1 MTDAQLSAVALPHT
15 GEAKKR
21 DAEKLGRVFWIAVGW
36 IALTFLLAIFANLLW
51 FIQDP
56 NYQNFD
62 AINAAPSFGH
72 WLGCDDLGRDIF
84 ARIIYGSR
92 VSLIVGFGAMAI
104 GITLGGSLGMISAYR
119 RGWVDTVLSAVLYIF
134 LAFPALVLVIA
145 IVAFW
150 GSELWKITLVLGFAS
165 TPILYRVIRA
175 STLSYAQRDF
185 VVAAQTLG
193 ATDRRVLTKEL
204 LPNVF
209 PTLVSFSLIGVA
221 TVIITEG
228 ALSFLGLS
236 VESPTPSWG
245 NMLNE
250 SRTYLDQNPWLVL
263 FPSLAMFCFLL
274 AINLV
279 ADKLRARLDVTEGK
293 L

>member
-1 MTDAQLSAVALPHT
+1 MTDAALASATDNA
-15 GEAKKR
+15 AKNPRHK
-21 DAEKLGRVFWIAVGW
+21 DGGLGRIFWLAVGW
-36 IALTFLLAIFANLLW
+36 IALTFLLAILANWLW

-62 AINAAPSFGH
+62 AINAGPSFGH

-104 GITLGGSLGMISAYR
+104 GVSLGGTLGMISAYR
-119 RGWVDTVLSAVLYIF
+119 RGWVDTVLSSVLYIF

-150 GSELWKITLVLGFAS
+150 GHELWKITVVLGLAS
-165 TPILYRVIRA
+165 TPILYRIIRA

-209 PTLVSFSLIGVA
+209 PALVSFSLIGVA
-221 TVIITEG
+221 SVIITEG

-279 ADKLRARLDVTEGK
+279 ADRLRARLDVTEAK

>member
-1 MTDAQLSAVALPHT
+1 MTSPTHFSPVALPHS
-15 GEAKKR
+15 EAEEKR
-21 DAEKLGRVFWIAVGW
+21 EGLGKVFWISVGW
-36 IALTFLLAIFANLLW
+36 IAATFLLAILADVLW
-51 FIQDP
+51 FVQDP
-56 NYQNFD
+56 TYQNFD
-62 AINAAPSFGH
+62 AINAGPSLGH

-84 ARIIYGSR
+84 SRLVYGSR
-92 VSLIVGFGAMAI
+92 VSLIVGFGAMII
-104 GITLGGSLGMISAYR
+104 GVSLGGTLGMISAYR

-150 GSELWKITLVLGFAS
+150 GNELWKITVVLGLAA

-175 STLSYAQRDF
+175 ATLSYAQRDF

-193 ATDRRVLTKEL
+193 ATDRRVMIKEL

-209 PTLVSFSLIGVA
+209 PALVSFSLIGVA

-236 VESPTPSWG
+236 VEAPTPSWG

-263 FPSLAMFCFLL
+263 FPSLSMFFFLL

-279 ADKLRARLDVTEGK
+279 ADKLRARLDVAEGK